1 MLLSFLILPLLAIQG
16 FLVEVMSEALDEDD
30 DVPEWEEFGFEVM
43 ATGLKSFVI
52 AFIYLL
58 VPTTVFVGTFILGA
72 GAGAASGSE
81 GVMGVL
87 TAGGALLFFLLLLV
101 FGYFAP
107 AAQVNF
113 ARERTIGAG
122 FDFETI
128 FEVATSSEYVIGWV
142 LAFIVIAIQGLA
154 ANLISLTIVG
164 ILFLPWIYFFFGVST
179 AYIYGRAFANAL
191 DIDSGH
197 GGEQETVEAMD

>member
-1 MLLSFLILPLLAIQG
+1 
-16 FLVEVMSEALDEDD
+16 
-30 DVPEWEEFGFEVM
+30 
-43 ATGLKSFVI
+43 
-52 AFIYLL
+52 
-58 VPTTVFVGTFILGA
+58 
-72 GAGAASGSE
+72 
-81 GVMGVL
+81 MGVL